1 MPRRNGYDLS
11 PSTDK
16 ATEASEPR
24 HETDADRL
32 EAMNVLC
39 KHGVFKRVADLQLY
53 HGRSNTD
60 GQKFAVSTRYDNRF
74 NPEGLPNLNH
84 GVPALSTTTDPNIA
98 KEFAEVRAKNDR
110 YFRGKTASVAEIHRI
125 VSNDPDAVIFDDEA
139 MTAIAREGN
148 EQKQA
153 EVVAAFRR
161 LALPASLEHAPIQLH
176 NAPDADGR
184 RRRIPL
190 DYEKA
195 RQEIFPSIPRD
206 FTKQAELLGM
216 IRSGY
221 GGISDSDRRRVAS
234 AMGINIPDDALSA
247 EPTPWSVRT
256 EEDVLDQIIKIGNSH
271 NVVCQRPDKAIIALM
286 NGRSAVWIDDDQD
299 YVNRPISLSYVA
311 RWAKAN
317 HIVGATFEVD
327 SATVQKTLMATYLF
341 DLSKAKTPEQLQS
354 ERQERANR
362 LGRLACALSM
372 NSTQPNQPIEAPRS
386 DTLMNALGNELWAT
400 PERIVNCARE
410 VPLGVPGIGKY
421 WETFSDVFDA
431 DAGNWE
437 GYTLGEHTE
446 TVLRNFENT
455 YADKLPAR
463 LLPIMRLCLV
473 THDIGKPVAV
483 HNGEKSDQ
491 DRYNAWWA
499 TVFLAK
505 AGVGQQMAELVVD
518 MITSGKNL
526 AAQAYVNNARSGID
540 YPNKAKLD
548 ELRGFCSKSLEHYG
562 MTTITDSDA
571 NGMADLCLMLLTC
584 DAAAYTTMGITHDAE
599 MPGVYYDNY
608 PSFQGSFRRPVGL
621 TGDEVELRSADLLDH

>member
-1 MPRRNGYDLS
+1 MRNSHNLS
-11 PSTDK
+11 P
-16 ATEASEPR
+16 ATEDAAEASKLR
-24 HETDADRL
+24 RETDVDRL

-98 KEFAEVRAKNDR
+98 REFAEVRVENDR
-110 YFRGKTASVAEIHRI
+110 YRRGKTASVAEIHRI

-139 MTAIAREGN
+139 MTAIAREGDVH
-148 EQKQA
+148 KQA
-153 EVVAAFRR
+153 EVAEAFRR

-216 IRSGY
+216 IQSSYY
-221 GGISDSDRRRVAS
+221 GIYDSDRRRVANT
-234 AMGINIPDDALSA
+234 MGIRTPDDGPS
-247 EPTPWSVRT
+247 ESISTPDWI
-256 EEDVLDQIIKIGNSH
+256 ENDILDQIIRIGNSY
-271 NVVCQRPDKAIIALM
+271 NAVCQHPGRAIAALVD
-286 NGRSAVWIDDDQD
+286 GKSAVSID
-299 YVNRPISLSYVA
+299 YANRPISLSYVA

-354 ERQERANR
+354 ERRERANR

-372 NSTQPNQPIEAPRS
+372 NSTQPNQPIEVPRG
-386 DTLMNALGNELWAT
+386 DTLMNVLSNELWAT
-400 PERIVNCARE
+400 PERVVNCARE
-410 VPLGVPGIGKY
+410 VPLGVPGIGRY

-455 YADKLPAR
+455 YADKLPAK

-491 DRYNAWWA
+491 DRYNALWA

-505 AGVGQQMAELVVD
+505 AGVDQHMAELVVD
-518 MITSGKNL
+518 MITAGKNL
-526 AAQAYVNNARSGID
+526 AAQAYVNNARSGMD
-540 YPNKAKLD
+540 YPNEAKLD
-548 ELRGFCSKSLEHYG
+548 ELRDFCSKSLEHYG

-584 DAAAYTTMGITHDAE
+584 DAAAYTTMGVTHDAE
-599 MPGVYYDNY
+599 MPGVYYNNY
-608 PSFQGSFRRPVGL
+608 PSFQGSFRYPVGL
-621 TGDEVELRSADLLDH
+621 TGDSVELRSADLLDH

>member
-1 MPRRNGYDLS
+1 MRNGHNLS
-11 PSTDK
+11 L
-16 ATEASEPR
+16 ATEDAAEASELR

-32 EAMNVLC
+32 EAMNALC

-60 GQKFAVSTRYDNRF
+60 GQKFAVSARYDNRF

-98 KEFAEVRAKNDR
+98 KEFAEVRVENDR
-110 YFRGKTASVAEIHRI
+110 YRRGKTASVAEIHRI

-139 MTAIAREGN
+139 MTAIARGGDVH
-148 EQKQA
+148 KQA
-153 EVVAAFRR
+153 EVTEAFRQ

-176 NAPDADGR
+176 NAPDADGG

-216 IRSGY
+216 IQSGY
-221 GGISDSDRRRVAS
+221 YGIYDSDRRRVANT
-234 AMGINIPDDALSA
+234 MGIRTPDDGLS
-247 EPTPWSVRT
+247 ESISTPDWI
-256 EEDVLDQIIKIGNSH
+256 ENDVLDQIIRIGNSY
-271 NVVCQRPDKAIIALM
+271 NAVCQYPDRAIAALV
-286 NGRSAVWIDDDQD
+286 NGESAVSID
-299 YVNRPISLSYVA
+299 YANRPISLSYVA

-327 SATVQKTLMATYLF
+327 SATIQKTLMATYLF

-354 ERQERANR
+354 ERQERTNR

-372 NSTQPNQPIEAPRS
+372 NSTQSTQPVEVPHS
-386 DTLMNALGNELWAT
+386 DTLMNVLSNELWAT
-400 PERIVNCARE
+400 PERIVNRARE
-410 VPLGVPGIGKY
+410 VPLGVPGIGRY
-421 WETFSDVFDA
+421 WETFGDVFDA

-491 DRYNAWWA
+491 DRYNALWA

-505 AGVGQQMAELVVD
+505 AGVAQHMAELVVD
-518 MITSGKNL
+518 MITAGKNL

-540 YPNKAKLD
+540 YPNEAKLD

-571 NGMADLCLMLLTC
+571 NGMADLCLVLLTC
-584 DAAAYTTMGITHDAE
+584 DAAAYTTTGVTHDAE
-599 MPGVYYDNY
+599 MPGVYYNNY
-608 PSFQGSFRRPVGL
+608 PSFQDSFRHPAGL